1 LSTAYLSVGS
11 NLGDRRANISQAIDA
26 LAQRGIRVVK
36 TSSIYETEPV
46 GFRDQGWFLNCVVEV
61 ETSMEPEELLV
72 SILQIEESSGRRRSA
87 QSVPMGP
94 RIIDIDIILFGEHII
109 QSDDLQIPH
118 PRMASRKFV
127 LVPLD
132 EIASEAKHPRVNKTI
147 HQLLG
152 ETPDHSIVKPWK
164 EPT

>member
-1 LSTAYLSVGS
+1 MSTAYLSIGS
-11 NLGDRRANISQAIDA
+11 NLGDRRANISQAIGA

-72 SILQIEESSGRRRSA
+72 SILQIEQSLGRRRSA

-132 EIASEAKHPRVNKTI
+132 EIAPQAMHPALNKTL
-147 HQLLG
+147 HQLLA
-152 ETPDHSIVKPWK
+152 ETTDHSIVKLWK
-164 EPT
+164 EP